1 MLNELLNISRKT
13 VEGLAI
19 PQSYLIEKIDIGVE
33 HKTSQVAGSER
44 RVRTKVVHD
53 SERSENPVYSSCWQ
67 RITGNVINANALPII
82 R

>member
-33 HKTSQVAGSER
+33 HKTSWVTR
-44 RVRTKVVHD
+44 RDRRIRTLVVHD
-53 SERSENPVYSSCWQ
+53 SERSG
-67 RITGNVINANALPII
+67 RIPYIPPAGSGSLDML
-82 R
+82 